1 MDIIFTAAPRTFK
14 LCNGRTDHF
23 KTPERPE
30 DFTSVLCVT
39 TPRNTRATFNALIG
53 AADEDYLLNVGE
65 SDCFCNRED
74 MLKLRAEADFP
85 FDVKLNI
92 VGTMTDDDYFRKGEI
107 LLEQD
112 YIIIQRNDCAQI
124 FCEAEIP
131 KDAAPG
137 EYTGK
142 VRLYSHRLFEDEVLL
157 GELTVKISVK
167 SYVLPARRD
176 SKFYLD
182 LWQHS
187 SIVANRCEVKIWS
200 DEHFRILEGI
210 VESLSGLG
218 QRAVTIVAT
227 EVPWYGQN
235 CHKET
240 AVPSSLFEYSIIKVY
255 KEKDGSFTYDYGA
268 MQRYID
274 LCAKYGID
282 REISIYGFMNVTAP
296 HKPCAECF
304 DNCRIRY
311 YDKSDNKYKFM
322 RDIAEIDHYISS
334 LEQYFVK
341 TGQISRVRVAA
352 DEPVD
357 IDAFRVAISHLK
369 RIAPAFKYKA
379 AVNHV
384 EFIEE
389 FRDDI
394 LDVAPALPTACDLHD
409 ILLRMK
415 ADMPEKRFLHY
426 ICCWPMFPNTYI
438 RSLLCESIFLGVIT
452 SYLDLDG
459 LLRWAYTCWPD
470 NPREDI
476 RYHPSDWAAGDTCFV
491 YPSKNG
497 RPLLTLRYKALLW
510 GIEMFDMLEA
520 LKEKKGREA
529 VERAASFVLLEKDCK
544 RMFAARFSM
553 VPSDR
558 AKLMSVD
565 YKRYEEM
572 TEYILSELI

>member
-1 MDIIFTAAPRTFK
+1 MNIIFTAAPRTFK
-14 LCNGRTDHF
+14 LCNGRTDNF

-30 DFTSVLCVT
+30 NFGTELCVT
-39 TPRNTRATFNALIG
+39 TPRNTKASFNALIG
-53 AADEDYLLNVGE
+53 MMNEDYLLNVGD
-65 SDCFCNRED
+65 SDCFCNIEE
-74 MLKLRAEADFP
+74 MLKLRVEAEFP
-85 FDVKLNI
+85 LDVKLCI
-92 VGTMTDDDYFRKGEI
+92 VGTMVDDDYFRRGEL

-112 YIIIQRNDCAQI
+112 YTVIARKDCAQI

-131 KDAAPG
+131 KDIAPG
-137 EYTGK
+137 EYCGK
-142 VRLYSHRLFEDEVLL
+142 VRLFSHRLFEDEVLC
-157 GELTVKISVK
+157 GELTVTIKVAQFI
-167 SYVLPARRD
+167 LPDRCD

-200 DEHFRILEGI
+200 DEHFRVLEGI
-210 VESLSGLG
+210 VESLAGLG

-227 EVPWYGQN
+227 EVPWYGQS

-240 AVPSSLFEYSIIKVY
+240 AMPSSLFEYSIIKAY
-255 KEKDGSFTYDYGA
+255 KEKDGTFTYDYSA

-282 REISIYGFMNVTAP
+282 REISIYGFINVTAP
-296 HKPCAECF
+296 HKPCEECF

-322 RDIAEIDHYISS
+322 RDIAEIDDYIAS

-341 TGQISRVRVAA
+341 TGQISKVRVAA
-352 DEPVD
+352 DEPGN

-369 RIAPAFKYKA
+369 RVAPAFKYKA

-394 LDVAPALPTACDLHD
+394 LDIAPALPNACELHD
-409 ILLRMK
+409 ILIKMK
-415 ADMPEKRFLHY
+415 KEMPEKRFLHY

-438 RSLLCESIFLGVIT
+438 RSPLCESIFLGMLT
-452 SYLDLDG
+452 SYLDFDG

-476 RYHPSDWAAGDTCFV
+476 RYHTSDWAAGDTCFV
-491 YPSKNG
+491 YPSTSGK
-497 RPLLTLRYKALLW
+497 PLLTLRYKALLW
-510 GIEMFDMLEA
+510 GIEMFDMFEA
-520 LKEKKGREA
+520 LKEKCGRDA
-529 VERAASFVLLEKDCK
+529 VEKAAEYVLLEKDCRK
-544 RMFAARFSM
+544 MFTERFSM
-553 VPSDR
+553 VQADR
-558 AKLMSVD
+558 ARLMTVD
-565 YKRYEEM
+565 YKKYEAM
-572 TEYILSELI
+572 MEYILSELN